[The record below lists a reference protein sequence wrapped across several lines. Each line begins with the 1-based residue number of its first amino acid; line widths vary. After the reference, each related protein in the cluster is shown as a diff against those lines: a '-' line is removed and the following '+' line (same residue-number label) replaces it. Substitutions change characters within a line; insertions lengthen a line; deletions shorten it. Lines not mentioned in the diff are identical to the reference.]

1 MCQCWYMSMI
11 TSTVH
16 GMNNIKFC
24 PFLYNYIFPVVQK
37 GMFPQKFH
45 KVSIYC
51 LIHAY
56 RASNGTVFCKA
67 RVTCAVSNTEDSSL
81 AICLRLT
88 NRRHSMLRRH
98 RIVFAHREYI
108 VIVSSSVS
116 EILYETKGSAVSYTN
131 CIAIVS
137 K

>member
-1 MCQCWYMSMI
+1 
-11 TSTVH
+11 
-16 GMNNIKFC
+16 
-24 PFLYNYIFPVVQK
+24 
-37 GMFPQKFH
+37 MFPQKFH
-45 KVSIYC
+45 KDNIYC

-56 RASNGTVFCKA
+56 ITSHGTVFCKA
-67 RVTCAVSNTEDSSL
+67 RVTCAASNIEDSSL

-88 NRRHSMLRRH
+88 DRRHSMLRRH

-116 EILYETKGSAVSYTN
+116 EVLYETKGRVVSYAN
-131 CIAIVS
+131 CIAIVY